1 VSLLWPRPLHIHLFP
16 GICRLESPH
25 MASAHIFSLDVSDT
39 VEQIL
44 QKLDAQLTEHAG
56 LVAKHK
62 TVSITLSDHFSVV
75 SMMLWQ
81 DALST
86 PDEISNYARLCLE
99 GKATVADQD
108 WVQYAE
114 FDAYQQPGIVYA
126 FSQLLLK
133 GLDALSQK
141 HHLKLRQVLPISAR
155 VFFNRFKKS
164 NKDQQIALL
173 IESTRSTLTTYINN
187 RMHEIDVEPTFDTS
201 LNTINR
207 LLRRLEINDNKTIS
221 VLVWSNE
228 ELIHPDISPLID
240 SLLPNASITNLP
252 FRFWRNY

>member
-1 VSLLWPRPLHIHLFP
+1 MSLLWPRPLHIHLFP

-62 TVSITLSDHFSVV
+62 TVNFTLSDQFSVV
-75 SMMLWQ
+75 SMMPWQ
-81 DALST
+81 DALSS

-99 GKATVADQD
+99 GKATVADHD
-108 WVQYAE
+108 WVQHAE

-164 NKDQQIALL
+164 NKDQEIALL
-173 IESTRSTLTTYINN
+173 IESTRSTLITYINN

-228 ELIHPDISPLID
+228 EQIHPDISPLID

-252 FRFWRNY
+252 FRFWRNG